1 MSNPEGYLQANI
13 HIWYRN
19 GQKVTI
25 DGWITDITSME
36 PSSIGSGVPRIWG
49 FKAIES
55 QDNCQESAEYEG
67 SAIHHPSHY
76 GGDVTYEAIKV
87 ITAWNLTFNTGNS
100 AKYICRAGK
109 KGGPEKHIEDLEKA
123 REYLTFEIERL
134 KKLQAES
141 KS

>member
-1 MSNPEGYLQANI
+1 MTVIESSTPMGLI
-13 HIWYRN
+13 VD
-19 GQKVTI
+19 KTPVL
-25 DGWITDITSME
+25 
-36 PSSIGSGVPRIWG
+36 PSSTV
-49 FKAIES
+49 
-55 QDNCQESAEYEG
+55 
-67 SAIHHPSHY
+67 HHPSHY

-100 AKYICRAGK
+100 VKYICRAGK